1 MEVATGVVE
10 GRRVPCASVDLQLKT
25 HCGYRNRGYELGD
38 LRFLR
43 KLSEGPALRLIVPV
57 PSAEHLVDDLV
68 LGDGMPA
75 HINLVFPFL
84 DTSTIDDETESGL
97 ASLLETVP
105 SFAFALREIR
115 RLPGIICLAAEPAAP
130 FVALA
135 RALPDFWPEAR
146 PDAGASQEIIPY
158 VTVAYGTDTP
168 IPSGLAE
175 RLPVSARAEE
185 VWLMSKDATQWMC
198 RRAFRLGG

>member
-1 MEVATGVVE
+1 
-10 GRRVPCASVDLQLKT
+10 
-25 HCGYRNRGYELGD
+25 
-38 LRFLR
+38 
-43 KLSEGPALRLIVPV
+43 
-57 PSAEHLVDDLV
+57 
-68 LGDGMPA
+68 MPA

-198 RRAFRLGG
+198 RRAFRLGD